1 MFNVMYN
8 ITCQESTLQ
17 VGYIKL
23 YDYDVKHAC
32 SWAIPVH
39 STVTDMTNRICYLQ
53 KTVPAAWCI

>member
-32 SWAIPVH
+32 S
-39 STVTDMTNRICYLQ
+39 
-53 KTVPAAWCI
+53 